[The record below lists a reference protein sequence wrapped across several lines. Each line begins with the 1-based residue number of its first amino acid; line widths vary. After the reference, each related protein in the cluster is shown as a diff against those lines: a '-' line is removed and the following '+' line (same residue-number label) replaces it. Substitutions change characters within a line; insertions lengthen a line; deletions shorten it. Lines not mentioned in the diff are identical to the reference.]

1 MTEHSIDLE
10 SPIHLVPGN
19 HDIGT
24 PEETTL
30 PDVPKG

>member
-1 MTEHSIDLE
+1 MADNSIDLE
-10 SPIHLVPGN
+10 SPIVPGN

-30 PDVPKG
+30 PDAPKG